1 MRGAIYYAV
10 LATVIFSHVKITSPC
25 YFHMWRYQV
34 FARKL
39 TCYFIIVYVINNSI
53 LHDIV
58 IIKREQRRKVQN
70 KRKLAT
76 TKNCLTLF
84 LIVAWEHA
92 LWGALAA
99 GREKEGEFA
108 TASLEFECLHRKRW
122 CEIFIG
128 GDDISN
134 DVSTIAMLWYW
145 YGVGEGGKTLF
156 SPF

>member
-1 MRGAIYYAV
+1 MKYFFNTRTI
-10 LATVIFSHVKITSPC
+10 LFLSFSKHFISFHNEIPNHSTITVFWCERRDLLCRLSNGDIFTCEDNIPMLFSHVKISS
-25 YFHMWRYQV
+25 FR
-34 FARKL
+34 ARKL

-84 LIVAWEHA
+84 LIVACEHA

-99 GREKEGEFA
+99 GREKEGELA
-108 TASLEFECLHRKRW
+108 TASLEFECLHRKR
-122 CEIFIG
+122 
-128 GDDISN
+128 
-134 DVSTIAMLWYW
+134 
-145 YGVGEGGKTLF
+145 
-156 SPF
+156 